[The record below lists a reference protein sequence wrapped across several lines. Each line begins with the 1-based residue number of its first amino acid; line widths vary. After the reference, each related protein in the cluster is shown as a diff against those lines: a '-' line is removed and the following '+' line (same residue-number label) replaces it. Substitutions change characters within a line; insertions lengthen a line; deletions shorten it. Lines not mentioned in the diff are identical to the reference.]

1 MALPTTTPVATRRMV
16 LALMLILMGNGI
28 ASTTGATAECAFG
41 VPSYNARSSCVRDL
55 LPPTSHVHHPN
66 SDVRSSNDTRLN
78 GNRWEAARVLGAA
91 SVVGQGATERG
102 SPVARSI
109 SEVPWVDSND
119 WIHNPPE
126 WLREIKESRRRR
138 APVPLVHLW
147 RSQRTQTLVA
157 LGVSHRGQPGLFIA
171 RKLPY

>member
-1 MALPTTTPVATRRMV
+1 MPLPTTAPVATKRIG
-16 LALMLILMGNGI
+16 LALMLMLMGVGM
-28 ASTTGATAECAFG
+28 ASASGATAECAFG

-55 LPPTSHVHHPN
+55 LPPSSHVHRPN
-66 SDVRSSNDTRLN
+66 NELRSSNDTRLN
-78 GNRWEAARVLGAA
+78 GYRWETARELGAA
-91 SVVGQGATERG
+91 SVVGQGATERE

-109 SEVPWVDSND
+109 SELPWVDSND
-119 WIHNPPE
+119 WIRNPPE

-138 APVPLVHLW
+138 APVPIVHLW

-157 LGVSHRGQPGLFIA
+157 LGVSHRGQPGVFVA